1 MTLKA
6 CPFCGSEATP
16 ITIDSFW
23 KLECNKCAMQS
34 GIFKTK
40 EAAITAWNTRP
51 REVELLSIMH
61 PSIFYTGEFI
71 VLLSQTSRR
80 LVMFDNKTSNY
91 FSFYW
96 FYWIGAFDAGNSG
109 GHRL

>member
-1 MTLKA
+1 LQRSPSVGSAKKKIRRPDMTLKA

-51 REVELLSIMH
+51 REVELLRW
-61 PSIFYTGEFI
+61 
-71 VLLSQTSRR
+71 LL
-80 LVMFDNKTSNY
+80 
-91 FSFYW
+91 
-96 FYWIGAFDAGNSG
+96 
-109 GHRL
+109 